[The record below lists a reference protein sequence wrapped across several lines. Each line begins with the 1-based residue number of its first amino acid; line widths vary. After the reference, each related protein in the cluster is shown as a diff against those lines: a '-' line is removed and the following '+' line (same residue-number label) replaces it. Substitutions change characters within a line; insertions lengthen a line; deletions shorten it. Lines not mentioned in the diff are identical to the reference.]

1 MAGFCPYCGTPL
13 PDAAPACPQCAR
25 PAPQS
30 TGGGTAAMPARD
42 SGGALAENIAGALA
56 YLTFVAAIV
65 LLFIEPYR
73 RNRFVRFHAFQ
84 CLGISVVLFAVNSTV
99 LITPVLGALFST
111 IVGLAAF
118 LVWLLCVLKA
128 YQGVMWKLP
137 VLGDLAEKLAG

>member
-1 MAGFCPYCGTPL
+1 
-13 PDAAPACPQCAR
+13 
-25 PAPQS
+25 
-30 TGGGTAAMPARD
+30 MPARD